1 MRKRKKRGGG
11 WRAAGR
17 VLAGVL
23 ALLLIAALCFFAIPL
38 TENARNTPVP
48 GSADWMAALPDETPL
63 CDIILPGTHD
73 SATQYVQLAFFS
85 KCQSLSIA
93 QQLEAGFRY
102 LDIRLGDTEKGGD
115 YPRLMHGFTNCKTG
129 IFGGTL
135 TLDAVLAD
143 CYAFLAQ
150 HPTETVIFAVKHE
163 HGDSAVADFQ
173 RTLQGF
179 TAAREADWLLTDTLP
194 TLGEA
199 RGKLVLLRRW
209 EDEAGLGGES
219 GVPFLWK
226 DQREREDTILAAAE
240 EPQGAFTLFVQDR
253 FKYDAD
259 EKWNA
264 FLTGMEAEP
273 ADGDVLLSFLS
284 TNGSS
289 AYGHPWKYAKALN
302 PRLMALNDEM
312 LKGWVIVD
320 FATAQLA
327 EKIYSTNFE

>member
-23 ALLLIAALCFFAIPL
+23 ALLLIAALCFFVIPL

-48 GSADWMAALPDETPL
+48 GSADWMAALPDEMPL
-63 CDIILPGTHD
+63 CDIVLPGTHD

-226 DQREREDTILAAAE
+226 DQREREDTSLAAAE